1 MRIKGTCTNCGREFL
16 PEQVAAA
23 GGHCPWCGRAFD
35 ADYTA
40 LLVRALQQAARAGN
54 ELQAALE
61 QMADIEELAM
71 EIDEESMLEPLREA
85 LRRIRRHAERTR
97 RSRV

>member
-1 MRIKGTCTNCGREFL
+1 VKIKGTCTNCGREFL

-23 GGHCPWCGRAFD
+23 GGHCPWCGQAFD
-35 ADYTA
+35 PDYTA
-40 LLVRALQQAARAGN
+40 LLVQALQQADRAGG

-71 EIDEESMLEPLREA
+71 QIEEESVLEPLRDA
-85 LRRIRRHAERTR
+85 LRRIRRHAGRTR

>member
-40 LLVRALQQAARAGN
+40 LLVHALQQAARAGN

-71 EIDEESMLEPLREA
+71 EIDEESVLEPLREA
-85 LRRIRRHAERTR
+85 LRRIRGHAGRTR

>member
-40 LLVRALQQAARAGN
+40 LLVHALQQAARAGN

-71 EIDEESMLEPLREA
+71 EIDEESVLEPLREA
-85 LRRIRRHAERTR
+85 LRRIRRHAGRTR